1 VKTCL
6 KWESAQMQ
14 AYVLHRELEA
24 MSLKNDEDMSQ
35 YQQKLANYA
44 NYMRY
49 VALMRGQLEQLMPGA
64 GDDDFGAVLDQYYSK
79 SFSQEELKNQVHQEF
94 DREIMPE
101 LDLLKQYQG
110 TVDPLQAQNMCR
122 AV

>member
-1 VKTCL
+1 
-6 KWESAQMQ
+6 MQ